1 MSQRGG
7 SGTSSSAS
15 VLRALGVSPNAADSK
30 ASSGKISKAS
40 IAMAFKIED
49 FTWVSLLSACIDF
62 LSDGGCEVRGT
73 ESYELHVQVISLLLV
88 LVGTQASSSD
98 LVRGHE
104 LASSSS
110 SPEAELATLS
120 KEGSV
125 TQDPFLRAMML
136 LGSTSYM
143 LPVSASSGSDLVSPP
158 AGFTRALGLLRALL
172 RNVCVDGVRTMSN
185 NNVTGPRSNA
195 AACKASHAI
204 SEKRQKAL
212 AALAKSGVS
221 SATNAS
227 QDTNLTLGS
236 DSAVSPSS
244 PSRPVAA
251 QPSLST
257 LSSTSTSSSSSSS
270 SSSALLSAVSIP
282 ASFIGSLIFED
293 TDEVVGKPLAE
304 RSALLVLLMAHNFRA
319 DEASLSHNP
328 YRKALSSLV
337 DDKNST
343 AMTFSPP
350 FKATLKS
357 TPSVGAAI
365 SPFESISFKNMFS
378 ALVILCTSPLGTA
391 LLYTLIQ
398 TCPRFMEAV
407 DSRTDVHTLVLP
419 LLEQLYSVHCLG
431 PDHRYLLLVILLVFT
446 QDAAFCE
453 SASTRITISPS
464 LTAWYTDRRL
474 GEISLGSLMSL
485 CLMRSVVA
493 TSALATAGAND
504 SFLHTNAF
512 AALSNLAPH
521 TEKIHPYTA
530 QKILLTLHSLHKK
543 HRRLAVK
550 LEEQSQNP
558 ASIPANLTNIER
570 ISGLVEHYEHCITV
584 GCEAILAMCAPS
596 LLPRNIDLLY
606 AMIHERSLLDA
617 LGTDNYVEPAVR
629 PLLAIVSHFSNVL
642 HEEAKVRALKH
653 LKSGSGGAAEAA
665 VAEAEAKSIE
675 RTSSSNALP
684 SIVNNLGLWEAADV
698 ARCLLAASK
707 SWKEGGEAARARD
720 TLSQTKFIYS
730 EDKNPE
736 LFFVPHT
743 YNLVYHFTPDLV
755 WVPSS
760 LKIFVNGPSDI
771 YLIEEK
777 TS

>member
-1 MSQRGG
+1 V
-7 SGTSSSAS
+7 TASAA
-15 VLRALGVSPNAADSK
+15 VLRVLGVAPNAADTK
-30 ASSGKISKAS
+30 TSSGKVSKAS
-40 IAMAFKIED
+40 IAMAFKLED

-110 SPEAELATLS
+110 SPEAELATLA

-136 LGSTSYM
+136 LGSTSYS
-143 LPVSASSGSDLVSPP
+143 LPTNASALPDLVSPP
-158 AGFTRALGLLRALL
+158 AGLTKALGLLRALL
-172 RNVCVDGVRTMSN
+172 RNVCVDGVRTMTN
-185 NNVTGPRSNA
+185 NNITGPRSSA
-195 AACKASHAI
+195 AACKASHSI
-204 SEKRQKAL
+204 SERRQKAL
-212 AALAKSGVS
+212 AALAKSGASTTNTSAQDVS
-221 SATNAS
+221 
-227 QDTNLTLGS
+227 TLGS
-236 DSAVSPSS
+236 DSTNTSSSS
-244 PSRPVAA
+244 PSRPVMS
-251 QPSLST
+251 QP
-257 LSSTSTSSSSSSS
+257 LSSSSASSSSSSS
-270 SSSALLSAVSIP
+270 SLLSAVSIP
-282 ASFIGSLIFED
+282 AAFIGSLIFED
-293 TDEVVGKPLAE
+293 ADEVVGKPLAE
-304 RSALLVLLMAHNFRA
+304 RSSLLVLLMAHNFRA

-328 YRKALSSLV
+328 YRKALGLLV
-337 DDKNST
+337 DDKNTT

-350 FKATLKS
+350 FKASPKS
-357 TPSVGAAI
+357 TTSVGASA
-365 SPFESISFKNMFS
+365 SPYESISFKNMFS
-378 ALVILCTSPLGTA
+378 ALVVLCTSPLGTA

-407 DSRTDVHTLVLP
+407 DSRTDVHTLILP

-453 SASTRITISPS
+453 SASTRITIPQAMTS
-464 LTAWYTDRRL
+464 WYTDRRL

-606 AMIHERSLLDA
+606 AMIHERNLLDA

-629 PLLAIVSHFSNVL
+629 PLLAIVSHFSAVL
-642 HEEAKVRALKH
+642 HDEAKVRALKH

-665 VAEAEAKSIE
+665 VAEAEAKSVDN
-675 RTSSSNALP
+675 SSSSVSLP
-684 SIVNNLGLWEAADV
+684 SIVNNLGLWEASDV
-698 ARCLLAASK
+698 AHCLLAAAK

-743 YNLVYHFTPDLV
+743 YNLVYHFTPDLA
-755 WVPSS
+755 WVTSS
-760 LKIFVNGPSDI
+760 LKIFAQGPSDL

-777 TS
+777 KD

>member
-1 MSQRGG
+1 M
-7 SGTSSSAS
+7 
-15 VLRALGVSPNAADSK
+15 
-30 ASSGKISKAS
+30 SKAS
-40 IAMAFKIED
+40 IAMAFKLED

-73 ESYELHVQVISLLLV
+73 EAYELHVQVISLLLV

-120 KEGSV
+120 KEGAV

-136 LGSTSYM
+136 LGSTSYS
-143 LPVSASSGSDLVSPP
+143 LPAGAGTSPDLVSPP
-158 AGFTRALGLLRALL
+158 AGLTKALGLLRALL

-185 NNVTGPRSNA
+185 NNITGPRSTA
-195 AACKASHAI
+195 AACKASHSI

-212 AALAKSGVS
+212 AALAKSG
-221 SATNAS
+221 AS
-227 QDTNLTLGS
+227 TSNTAAQDALSNGS
-236 DSAVSPSS
+236 DSINPSTSS

-251 QPSLST
+251 QPL
-257 LSSTSTSSSSSSS
+257 LSSSSVSTSSSS

-282 ASFIGSLIFED
+282 AAFIGSLIFED
-293 TDEVVGKPLAE
+293 ADEVVGKPLAE
-304 RSALLVLLMAHNFRA
+304 RSSLLVLLMAHNFRA

-328 YRKALSSLV
+328 YRKALSSLL
-337 DDKNST
+337 DDKSTT

-350 FKATLKS
+350 FKTASKS
-357 TPSVGAAI
+357 SAVIGASA

-378 ALVILCTSPLGTA
+378 ALVVLCTTPLGTA

-407 DSRTDVHTLVLP
+407 DSRTDVHTLILP

-453 SASTRITISPS
+453 SASTRITIPQAMTS
-464 LTAWYTDRRL
+464 WYTDRRL

-629 PLLAIVSHFSNVL
+629 PLLAIVSHFSTIL
-642 HEEAKVRALKH
+642 HDEAKVRALKH

-665 VAEAEAKSIE
+665 VAEAEAKSLE
-675 RTSSSNALP
+675 SPSSSVSLP
-684 SIVNNLGLWEAADV
+684 SIINNLGLWEASDV
-698 ARCLLAASK
+698 AQCLLAAAK

-743 YNLVYHFTPDLV
+743 YNLVFHFTPDLA
-755 WVPSS
+755 WVTSS
-760 LKIFVNGPSDI
+760 LKIFSQGPGDL
-771 YLIEEK
+771 YLTNDEK
-777 TS
+777 K